1 VPKALRARRA
11 NRWAGGLVASSALC
25 FAVVA
30 QMFRLPWHQPLIA
43 VMFSVRRYAMF
54 AAAAPA

>member
-1 VPKALRARRA
+1 
-11 NRWAGGLVASSALC
+11 VASSALC
-25 FAVVA
+25 VAVVA